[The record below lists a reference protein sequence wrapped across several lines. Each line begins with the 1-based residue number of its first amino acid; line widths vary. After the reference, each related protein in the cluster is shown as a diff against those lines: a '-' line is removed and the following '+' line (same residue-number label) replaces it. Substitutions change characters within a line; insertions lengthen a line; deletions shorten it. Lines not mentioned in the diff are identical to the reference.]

1 VSPVHADPSS
11 PHFRYLLEADCVAIC
26 FDIDHAAPP
35 GQLDIMD
42 FGHARL
48 WLVLTLPS
56 GINETRTDKN
66 IADKPSDAKDGAEA
80 PADK

>member
-1 VSPVHADPSS
+1 
-11 PHFRYLLEADCVAIC
+11 
-26 FDIDHAAPP
+26 
-35 GQLDIMD
+35 MD
-42 FGHARL
+42 YGHARL

-66 IADKPSDAKDGAEA
+66 IVDKPSDAKDGAEA